1 MKFTYIPQENEM
13 VDNKSKNNDPKKNKP
28 LDTKKPNLAQRNN
41 KPAAF
46 KGINNKRGS

>member
-1 MKFTYIPQENEM
+1 M